1 MDKMTLDLATL
12 PVGSS
17 QVVLDADAAGLELPA
32 EEWRGPIRAELRV
45 EKNGE
50 QVSIRGRL
58 VATAELDCVRCLKR
72 FELSLDPAFEVYAER
87 SGAGRHPRED
97 ADLERDGY
105 MLFHDGRRLVL
116 GAAVREAL
124 LLEIPVAPHCRE
136 DCRGLCPR
144 CGADLNEGPC
154 GCAT

>member
-1 MDKMTLDLATL
+1 MLDLATL
-12 PVGSS
+12 PIGRS
-17 QVVLDADAAGLELPA
+17 QVVLDSDAKGLELPA
-32 EEWRGPIRAELRV
+32 SEWPWPIRAELGV
-45 EKNGE
+45 DKNGE

-58 VATAELDCVRCLKR
+58 VAVAELECVSCLKR
-72 FELSLDPAFEVYAER
+72 FELPLHPALELYAER
-87 SGAGRHPRED
+87 SGSGRHPRED

-105 MLFHDGRRLVL
+105 MLFHDGRRLDL
-116 GAAVREAL
+116 GETVREAL
-124 LLEIPVAPHCRE
+124 LLELPVAPRCRE

>member
-1 MDKMTLDLATL
+1 MLDLATL

-17 QVVLDADAAGLELPA
+17 QVVLDSDAVRLELPVD
-32 EEWRGPIRAELRV
+32 EWPRPIRAELRV

-58 VATAELDCVRCLKR
+58 VAAAELECVRCLKR
-72 FELSLDPAFEVYAER
+72 FELPLQPVFEIYAER
-87 SGAGRHPRED
+87 SGSARRPHEED
-97 ADLERDGY
+97 ELERDGY
-105 MLFHDGRRLVL
+105 MLFHDGRRLDL
-116 GAAVREAL
+116 GEAAREVL

-144 CGADLNEGPC
+144 CGADLNQGPC

>member
-17 QVVLDADAAGLELPA
+17 QVVLGSDAAGLELPA
-32 EEWRGPIRAELRV
+32 DEWPHPIRAELGV

-58 VATAELDCVRCLKR
+58 NAVAELECVRCLKR
-72 FELSLDPAFEVYAER
+72 FALPVSPAFEIYAER
-87 SGAGRHPRED
+87 SGSGRRPREEVE
-97 ADLERDGY
+97 LERDGY
-105 MLFHDGRRLVL
+105 MVFHDGRRLEL
-116 GAAVREAL
+116 AEAARELL
-124 LLEIPVAPHCRE
+124 LLEVPVAPHCRE